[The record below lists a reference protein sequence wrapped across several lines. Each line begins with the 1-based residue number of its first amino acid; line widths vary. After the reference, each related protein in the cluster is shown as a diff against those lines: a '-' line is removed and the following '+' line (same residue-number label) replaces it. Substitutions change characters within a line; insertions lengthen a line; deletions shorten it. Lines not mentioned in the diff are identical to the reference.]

1 MNELFLNIESKCDS
15 IINKNKETGEAE
27 VINDPLSEETI
38 IDSIEI
44 NDEPEPE
51 NDESENDEPDNIELK
66 IVENQ
71 VEEYNDEI
79 KEQIKDESSITET
92 NESDLQPEP
101 GTKKKRTYKPRKKKV

>member
-27 VINDPLSEETI
+27 VINEPLTPES

-44 NDEPEPE
+44 NDES
-51 NDESENDEPDNIELK
+51 ESENDEPDNIELK

-71 VEEYNDEI
+71 VEEKEEYNDEI

-101 GTKKKRTYKPRKKKV
+101 ETKKKRTYKPRKKKV

>member
-44 NDEPEPE
+44 NDES
-51 NDESENDEPDNIELK
+51 ESENDEPDNIELK